1 MGVLIGGVVL
11 LTNKK
16 PEPKAPAQ
24 TTIMGPVPRS
34 ERRGRQ
40 RPKVPSSG
48 SIEGPHLEN
57 EDEGGAEDDAL
68 RLSDGE
74 EDASMWQIGDD
85 DDGNAEDGDDH
96 IEPVRPPLAYR
107 GQDDDVH
114 EEVHGL
120 MDGDENGE
128 HEDSHRHGADAVT
141 KGLRTVPP
149 PALHADQDGFGDWE
163 DGGVAGH
170 RR

>member
-1 MGVLIGGVVL
+1 VLIGGVVL

-24 TTIMGPVPRS
+24 TTIMGPVPRT
-34 ERRGRQ
+34 ERRGRR

-48 SIEGPHLEN
+48 SIDGLRLEHEN
-57 EDEGGAEDDAL
+57 EGEAEDDAL

-85 DDGNAEDGDDH
+85 DDDGDAEDGNDH
-96 IEPVRPPLAYR
+96 VEPVRPPAYR
-107 GQDDDVH
+107 GQNDDVH

-128 HEDSHRHGADAVT
+128 HDEDSHRPGGVAET
-141 KGLRTVPP
+141 KGSRTVLP

-163 DGGVAGH
+163 DGAVAGH
-170 RR
+170 RP